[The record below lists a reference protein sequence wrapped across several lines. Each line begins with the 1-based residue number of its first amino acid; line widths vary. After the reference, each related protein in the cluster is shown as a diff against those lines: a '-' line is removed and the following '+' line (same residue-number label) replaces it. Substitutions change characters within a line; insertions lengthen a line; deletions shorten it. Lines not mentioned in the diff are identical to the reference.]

1 MQPDNLFGTGFEG
14 YKMKHNKP
22 HTKKSKIKK
31 AVHIML
37 SAVLVLSIV
46 ATVISNTYIK
56 IAEYTINLSGLTG
69 SAKVVVI
76 SDLHGKEYGKD
87 NKRLI
92 SKISDQDPD
101 AIFVVGDMLDDADAK
116 SGFSKTS
123 KLLIKLSD
131 IAPVFFSYG
140 NQEKEYSGDVIDE
153 FVNTITENGVTVL
166 NDSFVDCEINGQ
178 KIRIGGTMGHAF
190 PFGRTMEEFENSD
203 EYVFLREMEKTDVPT
218 IVLAHMPDTFIF
230 NGAHNYWDNIDFVV
244 SGHTHGGVIR
254 LPFAGGVYSPMQ
266 GLFPEYDHG
275 FYMLGE
281 EMQMVI
287 TSGLSGYKFVP
298 RILNFPE
305 ICVLNLTGK

>member
-1 MQPDNLFGTGFEG
+1 
-14 YKMKHNKP
+14 
-22 HTKKSKIKK
+22 
-31 AVHIML
+31 
-37 SAVLVLSIV
+37 
-46 ATVISNTYIK
+46 
-56 IAEYTINLSGLTG
+56 
-69 SAKVVVI
+69 
-76 SDLHGKEYGKD
+76 
-87 NKRLI
+87 
-92 SKISDQDPD
+92 
-101 AIFVVGDMLDDADAK
+101 
-116 SGFSKTS
+116 
-123 KLLIKLSD
+123 
-131 IAPVFFSYG
+131 
-140 NQEKEYSGDVIDE
+140 
-153 FVNTITENGVTVL
+153 
-166 NDSFVDCEINGQ
+166 
-178 KIRIGGTMGHAF
+178 MGHAF